1 MHSPASPW
9 DVTLAQSMPN
19 REVILWYATLRTTQ
33 TSEDRMSRAESVRR
47 GCRAIVLAATLLW
60 SMAAAAQ
67 QEVPGAKD
75 FPLIKRY
82 EGSRLI
88 GYDSRAFDSVKLL
101 LGKPTLGD
109 NGQPAQDS
117 IRELEGRHTRLLYLA
132 PAQRSSLEVFRNY
145 ENELAAKGFT
155 ILFKCS
161 GEEQCE
167 SVGAEIYRILY
178 PPTKAL
184 QNNEL
189 SKVALNVPAEPHY
202 LAATLSR
209 PEGPVA
215 VSLYVAVD
223 RSTAF
228 PETKDRVAVL
238 LDVVE
243 DKAMEAKM
251 VTVDAAKM
259 AKDIAA
265 TGRVAVYGLYF
276 DTDKA
281 ELKQESAPSLAEI
294 GKLLK
299 AQPDLKVYIVG
310 HTDNV
315 GGFDYNMSLSQ
326 RRAKSVVDQLIQSY
340 GISPDRLKPAG
351 AGLIAPVAPN
361 DDETGRGK
369 NRRVEIVKQ

>member
-1 MHSPASPW
+1 
-9 DVTLAQSMPN
+9 
-19 REVILWYATLRTTQ
+19 
-33 TSEDRMSRAESVRR
+33 MSRGRI
-47 GCRAIVLAATLLW
+47 AIVVLAAALLT
-60 SMAAAAQ
+60 SLAAVAQ
-67 QEVPGAKD
+67 QEAAGAKD

-88 GYDSRAFDSVKLL
+88 GYESRPFDSAKLIV
-101 LGKPTLGD
+101 GKLTLGD
-109 NGQPAQDS
+109 NGQPAPDS
-117 IRELEGRHTRLLYLA
+117 VRELEGRHTRLLYLA
-132 PAQRSSLEVFRNY
+132 PPTRSSLEVFRNY

-161 GEEQCE
+161 GEEQCQ
-167 SVGAEIYRILY
+167 SVGAELYRVLY

-189 SKVALNVPAEPHY
+189 SKVALNVPEEPHY
-202 LAATLSR
+202 LAATLAR
-209 PEGPVA
+209 PEGPIA

-223 RSTAF
+223 RGAAF

-243 DKAMEAKM
+243 DKPMETKM
-251 VTVDAAKM
+251 VTVDAGKM

-265 TGRVAVYGLYF
+265 TGRVALYGLYF

-281 ELKQESAPSLAEI
+281 ELKPESAPSLGEI

-326 RRAKSVVDQLIQSY
+326 RRAKSVVDQLVQSY
-340 GISPDRLKPAG
+340 GIAADRLKPAG
-351 AGLIAPVAPN
+351 AGMIAPVATN
-361 DDETGRGK
+361 DDEAGRGK

>member
-1 MHSPASPW
+1 M
-9 DVTLAQSMPN
+9 V
-19 REVILWYATLRTTQ
+19 LR
-33 TSEDRMSRAESVRR
+33 R
-47 GCRAIVLAATLLW
+47 CRTVFLAATLLL
-60 SMAAAAQ
+60 SVGAAAQ
-67 QEVPGAKD
+67 TEVAGAKD

-88 GYDSRAFDSVKLL
+88 GYDSRSFDTVKLL
-101 LGKPTLGD
+101 LGKLKLGD
-109 NGQPAQDS
+109 NGQPAVDAV
-117 IRELEGRHTRLLYLA
+117 REVEGRHTRLLYLA
-132 PAQRSSLEVFRNY
+132 PPERSALEVFRNY
-145 ENELAAKGFT
+145 EADLAAKGFAV
-155 ILFKCS
+155 LYKCS
-161 GEEQCE
+161 GEEACE
-167 SVGAEIYRILY
+167 SFGAEIYRILY
-178 PPTKAL
+178 PPTAAL

-189 SKVALNVPAEPHY
+189 SKVAFNVPAEPHY
-202 LAATLSR
+202 LAATLAR
-209 PEGPVA
+209 PEGQVS

-223 RSTAF
+223 RGNAF

-243 DKAMEAKM
+243 DKPMEAKM

-265 TGRVAVYGLYF
+265 TGRVALYGLYF

-281 ELKQESAPSLAEI
+281 ELKPESAPSLAEI

-299 AQPDLKVYIVG
+299 AQPGLKVYIVG

-315 GGFDYNMSLSQ
+315 GVFDYNMSLSQ

-351 AGLIAPVAPN
+351 AGMIAPVASN
-361 DDETGRGK
+361 DDEAGRGK
-369 NRRVEIVKQ
+369 NRRVEIVKE

>member
-1 MHSPASPW
+1 
-9 DVTLAQSMPN
+9 MPGNERN
-19 REVILWYATLRTTQ
+19 R
-33 TSEDRMSRAESVRR
+33 
-47 GCRAIVLAATLLW
+47 LAAVVAL
-60 SMAAAAQ
+60 AAAVLLPAAAVAQ
-67 QEVPGAKD
+67 QEVAGARD

-88 GYDSRAFDSVKLL
+88 GYDSRPFDAVKIVVGKLSV
-101 LGKPTLGD
+101 GD
-109 NGQPAQDS
+109 NGQPAMDAV
-117 IRELEGRHTRLLYLA
+117 RTLEGRHTRLLYLA
-132 PAQRSSLEVFRNY
+132 PRQRSSLEVFRNY
-145 ENELAAKGFT
+145 ENELAAKGFS

-167 SVGAEIYRILY
+167 SFGAELYRVLY
-178 PPTKAL
+178 PPTAAL

-189 SKVALNVPAEPHY
+189 SKVAFNVPAEPHY
-202 LAATLSR
+202 LTATLSR

-223 RSTAF
+223 RGTAF

-243 DKAMEAKM
+243 DKPMETKM

-259 AKDIAA
+259 AKDIAT
-265 TGRVAVYGLYF
+265 TGRVALYGLYF

-281 ELKQESAPSLAEI
+281 DLRPESAPSLAEI
-294 GKLLK
+294 VKLLK

-315 GGFDYNMSLSQ
+315 GGFDYNMGLSQ
-326 RRAKSVVDQLIQSY
+326 RRAKSVVDQLVQT
-340 GISPDRLKPAG
+340 GIASDRLKPAG

-361 DDETGRGK
+361 GDEAGRSK

>member
-1 MHSPASPW
+1 MSHAEN
-9 DVTLAQSMPN
+9 V
-19 REVILWYATLRTTQ
+19 LR
-33 TSEDRMSRAESVRR
+33 R
-47 GCRAIVLAATLLW
+47 CRTIVLAAILLL
-60 SMAAAAQ
+60 SVDAPAQ
-67 QEVPGAKD
+67 QEVAGAKD

-88 GYDSRAFDSVKLL
+88 GYDSRPFDTVKLL
-101 LGKPTLGD
+101 LGKLTLGD
-109 NGQPAQDS
+109 NGQPAVDAV
-117 IRELEGRHTRLLYLA
+117 REVDGRHTRLLYLA
-132 PAQRSSLEVFRNY
+132 PPERSSLEVFHNY
-145 ENELAAKGFT
+145 ESDLAARGFAV
-155 ILFKCS
+155 LFKCS
-161 GEEQCE
+161 GEEACE
-167 SVGAEIYRILY
+167 SFGAEIYRILY
-178 PPTKAL
+178 PSTAAL

-189 SKVALNVPAEPHY
+189 SKVAFNVPAEPHY
-202 LAATLSR
+202 LAATLAR
-209 PEGPVA
+209 PEGQVS

-223 RSTAF
+223 RGNAF

-243 DKAMEAKM
+243 DKPIEAKM
-251 VTVDAAKM
+251 VTVDAATM

-265 TGRVAVYGLYF
+265 TGRVALYGLYF

-315 GGFDYNMSLSQ
+315 GGFDYNMGLSQ

-340 GISPDRLKPAG
+340 GISADRLKSAG
-351 AGLIAPVAPN
+351 AGLIAPVAAN
-361 DDETGRGK
+361 DDEAGRSK

>member
-1 MHSPASPW
+1 
-9 DVTLAQSMPN
+9 MPGN
-19 REVILWYATLRTTQ
+19 ERN
-33 TSEDRMSRAESVRR
+33 S
-47 GCRAIVLAATLLW
+47 LAAVVAL
-60 SMAAAAQ
+60 AAAVLLPAVATAQ
-67 QEVPGAKD
+67 QEAAGARD

-88 GYDSRAFDSVKLL
+88 GYDSRPFDAVKIIV
-101 LGKPTLGD
+101 GKLSLGD
-109 NGQPAQDS
+109 NGQPS
-117 IRELEGRHTRLLYLA
+117 MESVRTLEGRHTRLLYLA
-132 PAQRSSLEVFRNY
+132 PPQRSSLEVFRNY
-145 ENELAAKGFT
+145 ENELAAKGFSVV
-155 ILFKCS
+155 FKCS

-167 SVGAEIYRILY
+167 TFGAELYRILY
-178 PPTKAL
+178 PPTAAL

-202 LAATLSR
+202 LTATLSR

-223 RSTAF
+223 RGTAF

-238 LDVVE
+238 LDVIE
-243 DKAMEAKM
+243 DKPMETKM

-259 AKDIAA
+259 AKDIAS
-265 TGRVAVYGLYF
+265 TGRVALYGLYF

-281 ELKQESAPSLAEI
+281 DLKPESAPSLAEI
-294 GKLLK
+294 VKLLK

-315 GGFDYNMSLSQ
+315 GGLDYNMGLSQ
-326 RRAKSVVDQLIQSY
+326 RRAKSVVDQLVQN
-340 GISPDRLKPAG
+340 GIAADRLKPAG

-361 DDETGRGK
+361 DDEAGRSK

>member
-1 MHSPASPW
+1 MFH
-9 DVTLAQSMPN
+9 
-19 REVILWYATLRTTQ
+19 IRTPLV
-33 TSEDRMSRAESVRR
+33 ALFV
-47 GCRAIVLAATLLW
+47 GTLLM
-60 SMAAAAQ
+60 SAAAAQ
-67 QEVPGAKD
+67 QEAAGAKD
-75 FPLIKRY
+75 FAPIKRY

-88 GYDSRAFDSVKLL
+88 GYESRPFDAVKLIV
-101 LGKPTLGD
+101 GKLSLGD
-109 NGQPAQDS
+109 NGQPAADAV
-117 IRELEGRHTRLLYLA
+117 RELEGRHTRLLYLA
-132 PAQRSSLEVFRNY
+132 PTGRSSLEVFRNY
-145 ENELAAKGFT
+145 ENELAANGFT
-155 ILFKCS
+155 VLFKCS

-167 SVGAEIYRILY
+167 SVGAELYRVLY

-209 PEGPVA
+209 PEGPIA

-243 DKAMEAKM
+243 DKPMDSKM

-265 TGRVAVYGLYF
+265 TGRVALYGLHF
-276 DTDKA
+276 DTDKTD
-281 ELKQESAPSLAEI
+281 LKQESAPSLAEI
-294 GKLLK
+294 SKLLK
-299 AQPDLKVYIVG
+299 AEPGLKVYIVG
-310 HTDNV
+310 HTDNA
-315 GGFDYNMSLSQ
+315 GGFDYNMNLSQ
-326 RRAKSVVDQLIQSY
+326 RRAKSVVDQLVQSY
-340 GISPDRLKPAG
+340 GISPDRLRAVG
-351 AGLIAPVAPN
+351 AGMIAPVATN